1 MHACMCV
8 CARMY
13 ACYQFISDCNL
24 NLDRFHRS
32 VCENACVCA
41 RCVSGT
47 PFPCVC
53 LSACACATLC
63 ACYSGVCACMCL
75 PQCLGMCIFS
85 MRAYVHVSVWVSGLG
100 YLWLHGCGSVC
111 QCVSVV
117 VCVCV
122 CRCVAGVHS
131 MQRLAWCRMVT
142 YKVCL
147 RRKIQHYLQL
157 ISFFVL
163 QTMEDSGSLVDE
175 MLDGRMSAEPSDPLA
190 ENHSNEML
198 TEPTDFCQPAQPEG
212 QESQDG
218 HPGGPVAPLLTITL
232 EEGVGICLLCEQT
245 HEDLRLLLACIKQ
258 KHMVYFRIGESS

>member
-1 MHACMCV
+1 
-8 CARMY
+8 
-13 ACYQFISDCNL
+13 
-24 NLDRFHRS
+24 
-32 VCENACVCA
+32 
-41 RCVSGT
+41 
-47 PFPCVC
+47 
-53 LSACACATLC
+53 
-63 ACYSGVCACMCL
+63 
-75 PQCLGMCIFS
+75 MCIFS

-122 CRCVAGVHS
+122 CVCVCVGVWLGCIQCSALHGVGW
-131 MQRLAWCRMVT
+131 LHT
-142 YKVCL
+142 KFVCGA
-147 RRKIQHYLQL
+147 RSS

>member
-13 ACYQFISDCNL
+13 ACYQFISDCNQ

-32 VCENACVCA
+32 VCENACVCVCA

-122 CRCVAGVHS
+122 CVCRCVAGVHS

-147 RRKIQHYLQL
+147 RRKIQHQFLCPSDHGGFRFAGRRNVGWQNVRRAIRPTGRKPFERNADRTYR
-157 ISFFVL
+157 FL
-163 QTMEDSGSLVDE
+163 QTGTARGPRIPRWPSGRSCRTIADNYTR
-175 MLDGRMSAEPSDPLA
+175 GRSWHLS
-190 ENHSNEML
+190 
-198 TEPTDFCQPAQPEG
+198 F
-212 QESQDG
+212 
-218 HPGGPVAPLLTITL
+218 V
-232 EEGVGICLLCEQT
+232 
-245 HEDLRLLLACIKQ
+245 
-258 KHMVYFRIGESS
+258 

>member
-1 MHACMCV
+1 MV
-8 CARMY
+8 VVRCA
-13 ACYQFISDCNL
+13 S
-24 NLDRFHRS
+24 
-32 VCENACVCA
+32 
-41 RCVSGT
+41 
-47 PFPCVC
+47 
-53 LSACACATLC
+53 
-63 ACYSGVCACMCL
+63 
-75 PQCLGMCIFS
+75 
-85 MRAYVHVSVWVSGLG
+85 VSVWL
-100 YLWLHGCGSVC
+100 C
-111 QCVSVV
+111 

-122 CRCVAGVHS
+122 GVWLGCIQCSALHGVGW
-131 MQRLAWCRMVT
+131 LHT
-142 YKVCL
+142 KFVCGA
-147 RRKIQHYLQL
+147 RSS